1 MSCARSQK
9 LGERTFGFRIGGAV
23 GTSVMKKSV
32 GILADD
38 LFGDQAERACGGTI
52 DEDDGTGEVH
62 AVDSFGSGIENE
74 DEFFANL
81 FAFGDF
87 ASHELAHLA
96 ADAHQK
102 IAELFVH
109 GYWFV
114 AEEDHDAENALKK
127 TERNGKGAADS
138 GGSCGRDA
146 GEVIASGYV
155 FNPQRRASLP
165 DASRKAFAGLE
176 VDAVAEGLKLQM
188 LG

>member
-1 MSCARSQK
+1 MGCARSQK

-81 FAFGDF
+81 FAFGFGDF
-87 ASHELAHLA
+87 ASHALAHLA
-96 ADAHQK
+96 TDAHQT
-102 IAELFVH
+102 ITEIFVH

-114 AEEDHDAENALKK
+114 AQDENAAENELKK
-127 TERNGKGAADS
+127 TERN
-138 GGSCGRDA
+138 
-146 GEVIASGYV
+146 
-155 FNPQRRASLP
+155 
-165 DASRKAFAGLE
+165 
-176 VDAVAEGLKLQM
+176 
-188 LG
+188 